1 LGDVAEEDSVK
12 ESYDAVEVNKASLDI
27 HGEWNVGKI
36 V

>member
-1 LGDVAEEDSVK
+1 M

-27 HGEWNVGKI
+27 HGEWNLDKI